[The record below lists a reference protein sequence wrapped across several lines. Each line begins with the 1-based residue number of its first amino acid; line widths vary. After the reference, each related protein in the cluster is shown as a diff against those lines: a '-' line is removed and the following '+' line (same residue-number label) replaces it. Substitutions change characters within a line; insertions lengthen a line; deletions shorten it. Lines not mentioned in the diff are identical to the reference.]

1 MEHDRSP
8 FDSLGG
14 AAEVWTELMA
24 FTHSAQFL
32 SETTSRLMEEYPKQ
46 WVAVFDGRVESVAD
60 SFQEILQQ
68 VDARN
73 LPRDKIIV
81 RYIDKEPKTM
91 IL

>member
-8 FDSLGG
+8 FDSLGDP
-14 AAEVWTELMA
+14 AEVWAELMA

-32 SETTSRLMEEYPKQ
+32 SDTTSRLMEEYPRQ
-46 WVAVFDGRVESVAD
+46 WVAVLDGRVESAAD
-60 SFQEILQQ
+60 SFPEILQQ

-73 LPRDKIIV
+73 LPRDKTII

>member
-8 FDSLGG
+8 FDAPGG
-14 AAEVWTELMA
+14 VAEVWTELMA

-32 SETTSRLMEEYPKQ
+32 SETISRLMEEYPRQ
-46 WVAVFDGRVESVAD
+46 WVAVLDGRVESSAD
-60 SFQEILQQ
+60 SFPEILKQ